1 MLDDVCAQ
9 RLVRGSRTG
18 GRGGE
23 NGTRRASAAPG
34 SGCRRCV
41 SENGS
46 SAHVS
51 GLLRVG
57 RQRQEHARLWARGE
71 GRGAAHRVGA
81 TVAGG
86 RGDRRLVLALES
98 DELAAGN
105 SVWLAPLLRLR
116 RQQRAKSAWRTEGVG
131 WVGECERWAAHVG
144 RAGPP
149 VHHRRR
155 RSGADHRVHV
165 ATFM

>member
-1 MLDDVCAQ
+1 M
-9 RLVRGSRTG
+9 
-18 GRGGE
+18 
-23 NGTRRASAAPG
+23 
-34 SGCRRCV
+34 
-41 SENGS
+41 
-46 SAHVS
+46 S

-86 RGDRRLVLALES
+86 LVLVLALES

-116 RQQRAKSAWRTEGVG
+116 RQQRAESAWRTEGAG
-131 WVGECERWAAHVG
+131 WAGE
-144 RAGPP
+144 
-149 VHHRRR
+149 
-155 RSGADHRVHV
+155 
-165 ATFM
+165 